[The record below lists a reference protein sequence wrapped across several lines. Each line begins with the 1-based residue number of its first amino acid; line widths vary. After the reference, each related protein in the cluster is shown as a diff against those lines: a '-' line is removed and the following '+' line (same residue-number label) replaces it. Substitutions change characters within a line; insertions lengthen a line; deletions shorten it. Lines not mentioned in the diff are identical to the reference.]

1 MTVGPDPQVHGSGP
15 VTLTPMTSFGSST
28 ILIGDRWRDA
38 ASGATYAVTD
48 PATGEEIGVVAD
60 GDATDTIAAID
71 AAAAAF
77 PAWRATVAR
86 ERARVLS
93 RTAAL
98 LRERA
103 QEIGRVLTQEQGK
116 PLAEAVGEV
125 EYSASFF
132 EWFAGEAERI
142 EGTIV
147 PAQRPDHRVLV
158 MRQPVGVT
166 AAITPWNFPAAMLA
180 RKIAPAL
187 AAGCPMVIKPAE
199 STPFT
204 ALHVAQALLD
214 AGLPPGVL
222 GVITSDRA
230 ADISGAL
237 FTDGRVRKVSFTG
250 STEVG
255 RLLIKASAEQI
266 VKLSLELGGHAPY
279 LVFDDA
285 DLDIAVDQVIA
296 CKFRNAGQTCVC
308 TNRVYVQRPIAEEF
322 VRRISAKVAALP
334 VGNGLRDG
342 VVVGPL
348 IDGDGLAKVEGHVRD
363 AVDKGAVCIT
373 GGDRLTDGEYAGGN
387 FFEPTVLTGI
397 DASMR
402 IAQEETFGPVLGI
415 TVFDTEAEG
424 LALANSTPFGLA
436 AYAHTRDHAR
446 LFRVAEGLEHG
457 IVGMNTGMISAA
469 NVPFGGV
476 KHSGYGREGGRVG
489 IDEYLVTK
497 YVAVA
502 I

>member
-1 MTVGPDPQVHGSGP
+1 MNGTNTMLVNGQWAP
-15 VTLTPMTSFGSST
+15 
-28 ILIGDRWRDA
+28 A
-38 ASGATYAVTD
+38 ASGATYAVSD
-48 PATGEEIGVVAD
+48 PATGEHLADVAD
-60 GDATDTIAAID
+60 GGRDDVRRIID

-86 ERARVLS
+86 ERARILA

-103 QEIGRVLTQEQGK
+103 DDIGRTMTREQGK
-116 PLAEAVGEV
+116 PLAEAKGEV
-125 EYSASFF
+125 EYAASFF

-147 PAQRPDHRVLV
+147 PAQNPNHRVLV
-158 MRQPVGVT
+158 MHQPIGIT

-187 AAGCPMVIKPAE
+187 AAGCPMIIKPAE
-199 STPFT
+199 STPLT
-204 ALHVAQALLD
+204 ALAVAQALLD

-222 GVITSDRA
+222 GVVTSDDA
-230 ADISGAL
+230 AAVSEAI

-255 RLLIKASAEQI
+255 RLLVKASAEHL

-285 DLDIAVDQVIA
+285 DLDNAVEQVVA

-308 TNRVYVQRPIAEEF
+308 TNRVYVQRGIAAAFTER
-322 VRRISAKVAALP
+322 VAAKVAAMS
-334 VGNGLRDG
+334 VGNGLTEG
-342 VVVGPL
+342 VTVGPL
-348 IDGDGLAKVEGHVRD
+348 IDADGLAKVAGHVTD
-363 AVDKGAVCIT
+363 AVARGATCLV
-373 GGDRLTDGEYAGGN
+373 GGEVLDGPGYEAGS
-387 FFEPTVLTGI
+387 FFAPTVLTGI

-415 TVFDTEAEG
+415 TVFDTEDEA

-436 AYAHTRDHAR
+436 AYAHTRDHSR
-446 LFRVAEGLEHG
+446 LFRIAEGLEHG
-457 IVGMNTGMISAA
+457 IVGMNTGLISAA

-476 KHSGYGREGGRVG
+476 KHSGYGREGGREG
-489 IDEYLVTK
+489 IHEYLVTK

-502 I
+502 L

>member
-1 MTVGPDPQVHGSGP
+1 MSADRTESILLAGEWVAAQGGDTYP
-15 VTLTPMTSFGSST
+15 VTN
-28 ILIGDRWRDA
+28 
-38 ASGATYAVTD
+38 
-48 PATGEEIGVVAD
+48 PATGEAIAWVAD
-60 GDATDTIAAID
+60 AGAADVTAVID
-71 AAAAAF
+71 AAHAAL
-77 PAWRATVAR
+77 PGWRTTVAR
-86 ERARVLS
+86 ERARLLL

-103 QEIGRVLTQEQGK
+103 AEIGHTLTTEQGK
-116 PLAEAVGEV
+116 PLAEATGEI

-142 EGTIV
+142 EGMIV

-158 MRQPVGVT
+158 MRQPIGVT

-187 AAGCPMVIKPAE
+187 AAGCSMVIKPAE
-199 STPFT
+199 STPLT
-204 ALHVAQALLD
+204 ALAVAQALLD

-222 GVITSDRA
+222 GVVTSDRA
-230 ADISGAL
+230 AEVSDTL

-255 RLLIKASAEQI
+255 RLLIKASADQI
-266 VKLSLELGGHAPY
+266 VRLSLELGGHAPY

-285 DLDIAVDQVIA
+285 DLDVAVDQVIA

-308 TNRVYVQRPIAEEF
+308 TNRVYVQRGIAEEF
-322 VRRISAKVAALP
+322 TARVAAKVAELA
-334 VGNGLRDG
+334 VGNGMTPG

-348 IDGDGLAKVEGHVRD
+348 IDADALAKAEGHVDD
-363 AVDKGAVCIT
+363 ALAKGARCLT
-373 GGDRLTDGEYAGGN
+373 GGTRLEGDDYGAGN
-387 FFEPTVLTGI
+387 FYAPTVLSGVDST
-397 DASMR
+397 MR
-402 IAQEETFGPVLGI
+402 IAQEETFGPVLGL
-415 TVFDTEAEG
+415 TEFATEDEA

-457 IVGMNTGMISAA
+457 IIGMNTGMISAA

-476 KHSGYGREGGRVG
+476 KHSGYGREGGRFG

-502 I
+502 L

>member
-1 MTVGPDPQVHGSGP
+1 MSASGSN
-15 VTLTPMTSFGSST
+15 T
-28 ILIGDRWRDA
+28 ILLDGEWVGA
-38 ASGATYAVTD
+38 LSGATYSVTD
-48 PATGEEIGVVAD
+48 PATGEQVAEVAE
-60 GDATDTIAAID
+60 GGPADTTAAID
-71 AAAAAF
+71 AAARAL
-77 PAWRATVAR
+77 PGWRATVAR
-86 ERARVLS
+86 DRARLLA

-103 QEIGRVLTQEQGK
+103 QEIGRTLTREQGK

-142 EGTIV
+142 DGSVV

-158 MRQPVGVT
+158 FRQPIGVT

-187 AAGCPMVIKPAE
+187 AAGCTMVIKPAE
-199 STPFT
+199 STPLT
-204 ALHVAQALLD
+204 ALAVAQALLD
-214 AGLPPGVL
+214 AGLPPGAL
-222 GVITSDRA
+222 GVVTSDHA
-230 ADISGAL
+230 AEVSGAL
-237 FTDGRVRKVSFTG
+237 FSDGRVRKVSFTG

-255 RLLIKASAEQI
+255 RLLIEASAEQV

-279 LVFDDA
+279 LIFDDA
-285 DLDIAVDQVIA
+285 ELDTAVDQVIA

-308 TNRVYVQRPIAEEF
+308 TNRVYVQRGIAEEF
-322 VRRISAKVAALP
+322 TARLAEKVAALQ
-334 VGNGLRDG
+334 VGNGLTAG
-342 VVVGPL
+342 VTVGPL
-348 IDGDGLAKVEGHVRD
+348 IDADGLAKVVGHVDD
-363 AVDKGAVCIT
+363 AMERGATCVT
-373 GGDRLTDGEYAGGN
+373 GGGRLTGGEFDGGN
-387 FFEPTVLTGI
+387 FYRPTVLTGI
-397 DASMR
+397 SSEMR
-402 IAQEETFGPVLGI
+402 IAREETFGPVLGL
-415 TVFDTEAEG
+415 TVFDDEDEG
-424 LALANSTPFGLA
+424 LQLANSTPFGLA
-436 AYAHTRDHAR
+436 SYAHTRDSSR

-457 IVGMNTGMISAA
+457 MVGINTGMISAA

-497 YVAVA
+497 YVAIA